1 MEKQDARKLPAAAQE
16 QLRKQAIR
24 LRSQGKTYQEIAD
37 IVGVSRNTVWKW
49 CRKYKAEGIK
59 ALKSKPRGRPLG
71 TRRAMT
77 ADQEAE
83 IQTLICD
90 NTPDQMK
97 LTFALWTRQAVQ
109 ELIYSRSDGQLMA
122 VEVRSDTDSFRVGE
136 ARPLF
141 RIGPPQPFGPG
152 FSISPVGQQLLV
164 SQIFGRQAET
174 VLYLIVNWPAELE
187 SP

>member
-1 MEKQDARKLPAAAQE
+1 VRRSKRPTSLSPDGRWLLFDQYTSATKNDILALPLVDDGEPKLFLQTEFDEQRAVFSPNGQWVAYSARESGRHEVYVAPFPGPG
-16 QLRKQAIR
+16 RKWQI
-24 LRSQGKTYQEIAD
+24 STEGGTYPHWRTD
-37 IVGVSRNTVWKW
+37 G
-49 CRKYKAEGIK
+49 
-59 ALKSKPRGRPLG
+59 
-71 TRRAMT
+71 
-77 ADQEAE
+77 
-83 IQTLICD
+83 
-90 NTPDQMK
+90 
-97 LTFALWTRQAVQ
+97 Q

-152 FSISPVGQQLLV
+152 FSISPDGQQLLV